1 MVDSLTLLITR
12 VRIWK
17 KAFVMHKKSVSNHGG
32 RLRVV
37 LVLKHPYNQSKGGHP
52 RHCSK
57 YS

>member
-1 MVDSLTLLITR
+1 MVDILILITL

-17 KAFVMHKKSVSNHGG
+17 KAFVMHKKSVSNYCG
-32 RLRVV
+32 RLRAA
-37 LVLKHPYNQSKGGHP
+37 LVLKYPYNQSKGGHL